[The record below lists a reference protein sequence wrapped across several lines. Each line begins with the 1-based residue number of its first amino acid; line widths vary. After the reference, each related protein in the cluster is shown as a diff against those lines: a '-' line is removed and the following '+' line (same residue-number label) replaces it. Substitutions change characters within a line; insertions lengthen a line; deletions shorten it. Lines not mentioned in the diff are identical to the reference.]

1 MSFLISPSTIFSR
14 IQIFKNRKLE
24 TQAQLFKNMKQLE
37 KNKERF
43 FCKNWTKLFWIA
55 MTVAAALSAG
65 VTQIL
70 TLLLFSFALLSLRLR
85 EPLCQPFKPLC
96 LTFALLVASANP
108 FETICLEIQI
118 AIKVLSFVSECL
130 AILSLGSCNL
140 SRTPARAAAGPL
152 HCSYRI

>member
-1 MSFLISPSTIFSR
+1 
-14 IQIFKNRKLE
+14 
-24 TQAQLFKNMKQLE
+24 
-37 KNKERF
+37 
-43 FCKNWTKLFWIA
+43 

-65 VTQIL
+65 VTQIP
-70 TLLLFSFALLSLRLR
+70 TRLLFSFALLSRRLR

-96 LTFALLVASANP
+96 LTIQNKYTSNLKRYNIRVQSIGIAFLFCLASCKLQ
-108 FETICLEIQI
+108 ETICLEIPI